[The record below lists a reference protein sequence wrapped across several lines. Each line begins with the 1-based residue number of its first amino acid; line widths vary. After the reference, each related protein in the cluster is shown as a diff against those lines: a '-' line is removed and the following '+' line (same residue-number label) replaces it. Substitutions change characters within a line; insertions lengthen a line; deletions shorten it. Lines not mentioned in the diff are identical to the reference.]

1 MENIG
6 RLILIFGISI
16 AIIGG
21 LVMLV
26 GRIFPNLPSFRI
38 QIGSLTCI
46 FPIAASILL
55 SIIAT
60 IILNIIIRM
69 FR

>member
-1 MENIG
+1 MENMG
-6 RLILIFGISI
+6 RLILVLGISI

-21 LVMLV
+21 LFMLI

-46 FPIAASILL
+46 FPIAASILI

>member
-1 MENIG
+1 MENFG
-6 RLILIFGISI
+6 RLILILGISI

-21 LVMLV
+21 FFVLI

-46 FPIAASILL
+46 FPIAASILI

>member
-1 MENIG
+1 MENMG
-6 RLILIFGISI
+6 RLILVLGISI
-16 AIIGG
+16 AIIGR
-21 LVMLV
+21 LLMLI

-46 FPIAASILL
+46 FPIAATILI